1 MNKINTWDLV
11 FASIWF
17 LIAIFFGFLL
27 FNLLLFSYLMNF
39 NVSGEIVIKEI
50 FWFVLYIFFWVG
62 GFKRLG
68 LC

>member
-1 MNKINTWDLV
+1 MNKINTWDIV
-11 FASIWF
+11 SASIWF

-50 FWFVLYIFFWVG
+50 FWLVLYIFFWVG

-68 LC
+68 L